1 MVNVICHLLLIPW
14 RQLWM
19 KYLSQIG
26 RKQFHRLIILYVYMY
41 DCYIGLVRLC
51 SSSGHARIKVV
62 IGDLI
67 KFFIEKL

>member
-1 MVNVICHLLLIPW
+1 MVNIICHLLLIPW
-14 RQLWM
+14 RQLWT

-26 RKQFHRLIILYVYMY
+26 RKQFHRLMYYCVYVY
-41 DCYIGLVRLC
+41 DCYIGLVHLC
-51 SSSGHARIKVV
+51 SSNGRVRIKVV